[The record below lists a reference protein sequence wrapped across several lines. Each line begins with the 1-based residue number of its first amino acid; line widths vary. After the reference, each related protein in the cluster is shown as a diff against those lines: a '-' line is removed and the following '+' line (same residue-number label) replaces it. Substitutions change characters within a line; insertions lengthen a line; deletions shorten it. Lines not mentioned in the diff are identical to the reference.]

1 MTRVKSPAAVE
12 SAGGA
17 RHANRARTRGNAG
30 FVLLVDDE
38 PLLLKSISR
47 YLGGVCGHE
56 ILCASGGG
64 EALAQLEDGEA
75 VDVVF
80 CDLKLSDIDGV
91 QVHRAISEHH
101 PDLCRR
107 FVFLTGGVTDE
118 ATEDYVQNSGAL
130 ILSKPIRQA
139 TFDKVLADLGGA

>member
-1 MTRVKSPAAVE
+1 MSLRNAD
-12 SAGGA
+12 A
-17 RHANRARTRGNAG
+17 RGVHHRG
-30 FVLLVDDE
+30 FEMRILLIDDE

-64 EALAQLEDGEA
+64 EALAQLEAGET

-80 CDLKLSDIDGV
+80 CDLKMFDIDGV

-130 ILSKPIRQA
+130 ILTKPILQA

>member
-1 MTRVKSPAAVE
+1 MSFRNADL
-12 SAGGA
+12 
-17 RHANRARTRGNAG
+17 RGVHHRG
-30 FVLLVDDE
+30 FEMRILLVDDE

-64 EALAQLEDGEA
+64 EALAQLEAGEA
-75 VDVVF
+75 IDVVF
-80 CDLKLSDIDGV
+80 CDLKMSDIDGV

-101 PDLCRR
+101 PELCRR

-118 ATEDYVQNSGAL
+118 ATEDYLQNSGAL